1 MVRLWSVCALSVAI
15 GAGVGWALHG
25 SSSADTNEAQATT
38 PVAQLVPSR
47 PQPAGPSGLDLAQL
61 HAAIREELA
70 AASMGQ
76 AANKPSA
83 TTAAKED
90 VPASRE
96 LVAQRREAMQ
106 DIQTLMASGEWGD
119 KERTE
124 FQQKFAV
131 LDPEQARQA
140 LQQIMKGLNNGSI
153 QALTNVPL

>member
-1 MVRLWSVCALSVAI
+1 MVRLWSVS
-15 GAGVGWALHG
+15 
-25 SSSADTNEAQATT
+25 
-38 PVAQLVPSR
+38 
-47 PQPAGPSGLDLAQL
+47 
-61 HAAIREELA
+61 
-70 AASMGQ
+70 
-76 AANKPSA
+76 
-83 TTAAKED
+83 AKED